1 MPIAVQN
8 NNDTFKAYKSEAI
21 KAAIDL
27 EYHTEVIEKL
37 NKAKTD
43 GEIQRIMIAARHEKF
58 G

>member
-27 EYHTEVIEKL
+27 GYDTAVIEKL

-43 GEIQRIMIAARHEKF
+43 GEI
-58 G
+58 

>member
-21 KAAIDL
+21 KAAEDL
-27 EYHTEVIEKL
+27 EYGTEILEKL
-37 NKAKTD
+37 ENAKTD
-43 GEIQRIMIAARHEKF
+43 GEIQRIMVSARHEKF

>member
-1 MPIAVQN
+1 MPIAAQN
-8 NNDTFKAYKSEAI
+8 NNETFKAYKNEAI

-27 EYHTEVIEKL
+27 GYDVDVIEKL

-43 GEIQRIMIAARHEKF
+43 GEIQRLMIAARHKKF

>member
-21 KAAIDL
+21 KAAKDL
-27 EYHTEVIEKL
+27 GYGTEILEKL
-37 NKAKTD
+37 ENAKTD
-43 GEIQRIMIAARHEKF
+43 GEIQRLMIAARHKKF

>member
-21 KAAIDL
+21 KAAKDFG
-27 EYHTEVIEKL
+27 YGTEVIESLK
-37 NKAKTD
+37 KAKTD
-43 GEIQRIMIAARHEKF
+43 GEIQRLMIAARHKKF